1 MIAKDDTPSL
11 TPAQPRAAR
20 GWLNFSQQDLAD
32 ICLVH
37 RRTIAEFERG
47 ASVPHDRTLRDIRRA
62 LEDRGVELLYENG
75 IAVGLRVRAK
85 VN

>member
-1 MIAKDDTPSL
+1 
-11 TPAQPRAAR
+11 
-20 GWLNFSQQDLAD
+20 
-32 ICLVH
+32 VH

-47 ASVPHDRTLRDIRRA
+47 ASVPHGRTLRDIRRA
-62 LEDRGVELLYENG
+62 LEDREVELLYENG